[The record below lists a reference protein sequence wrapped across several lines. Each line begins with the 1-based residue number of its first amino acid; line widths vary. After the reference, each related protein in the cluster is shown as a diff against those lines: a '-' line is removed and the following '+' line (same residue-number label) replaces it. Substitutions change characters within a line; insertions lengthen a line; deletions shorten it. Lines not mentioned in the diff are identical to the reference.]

1 MPHREQSLVYE
12 VQKSDLT
19 RDSSEWL
26 RKHSEMSVVVWGEV
40 ESKVEIHARADIG
53 SAISGKGGRDLPWL
67 GGGQSRWRSSRE
79 RRTTFIDWPQ
89 KRRGGTLKE
98 DDVAER
104 IGLSLSKEKLVGGGE

>member
-53 SAISGKGGRDLPWL
+53 SAISGKGGRGFALAGAGVSP
-67 GGGQSRWRSSRE
+67 GGDRHGSAG
-79 RRTTFIDWPQ
+79 RRLYRLASNVSW
-89 KRRGGTLKE
+89 E
-98 DDVAER
+98 D
-104 IGLSLSKEKLVGGGE
+104 G

>member
-67 GGGQSRWRSSRE
+67 GGV
-79 RRTTFIDWPQ
+79 TP
-89 KRRGGTLKE
+89 GGDRHGSGGRPLS
-98 DDVAER
+98 
-104 IGLSLSKEKLVGGGE
+104 IGLKSVVEER